1 MTLVVHLVGETTMFL
16 LRISVSFFLIAL
28 LIPPSPAIAQQFSN
42 RTVRLIVPFPPGQAT
57 DIVARL
63 LAERLAPIWG
73 QQVIV
78 DNRAGG
84 GGVPGMVAGR
94 DAPPDGYTITVGT
107 SGTLG
112 VNPMLYPK
120 LAYNPQRDYN
130 MVGGMF
136 TVPLLWVAHPSFPY
150 SNLKE
155 FVDGAKKAPGTIN
168 WAYPG
173 TGTSQHLTGELFI
186 SRAGITL
193 TAIPYKGSGPAMTD
207 LLGGQVTLMMD
218 SLASALPQIR
228 AGKLKAIAVTTST
241 RLPQL
246 PDVPTI
252 AESGYPGFE
261 GVGWGG
267 LVVPQATPKDIVEKI
282 GTDVRRILQDPS
294 VQARIIE
301 RGAIADPRNSAEF
314 ASFVKA
320 ENVKW
325 GDVIKAARIQVD

>member
-1 MTLVVHLVGETTMFL
+1 MYFIRAL
-16 LRISVSFFLIAL
+16 VSFLFIAFTL
-28 LIPPSPAIAQQFSN
+28 FSNAALAQQFHA
-42 RTVRLIVPFPPGQAT
+42 RTVKLIVPFPPGQAT

-63 LAERLAPIWG
+63 LAERLSTVWG
-73 QQVIV
+73 QQVV
-78 DNRAGG
+78 VENRAGG

-94 DAPPDGYTITVGT
+94 DAAPDGHTITIGT

-120 LAYNPQRDYN
+120 LAYNPHRDYA
-130 MVGGMF
+130 MVSGMF
-136 TVPLLWVAHPSFPY
+136 TVPLLWVAHPSFPH
-150 SNLKE
+150 STLKE
-155 FVDGAKKAPGTIN
+155 FVEGAKRSPGSIN

-186 SRAGITL
+186 SRAGINL

-228 AGKLKAIAVTTST
+228 AGKLKAIAVTSAN

-267 LVVPQATPKDIVEKI
+267 LVVPLATPKELVEKI
-282 GTDVRRILQDPS
+282 SSDVRRVLQDPG

-301 RGAIADPRNSAEF
+301 RGAIADPRNSSEF
-314 ASFVKA
+314 SAFVKA
-320 ENVKW
+320 ENLKW
-325 GDVIKAARIQVD
+325 GEVIKTAKIQVD